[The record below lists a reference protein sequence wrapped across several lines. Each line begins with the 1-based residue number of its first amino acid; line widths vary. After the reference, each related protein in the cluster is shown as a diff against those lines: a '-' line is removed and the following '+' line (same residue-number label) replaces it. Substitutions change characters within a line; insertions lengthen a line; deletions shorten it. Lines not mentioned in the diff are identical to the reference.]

1 MYAVVLYCTISCRN
15 TYEKIDRLTANFI
28 LLSFLCISGEFTR
41 LHESSHFMT
50 CNPDEIVK
58 KYIFSNGNFP

>member
-1 MYAVVLYCTISCRN
+1 MLFDIKKFC
-15 TYEKIDRLTANFI
+15 L
-28 LLSFLCISGEFTR
+28 SGEFTR

-58 KYIFSNGNFP
+58 ILFLTMKIPLVVVVDVEIFQN